1 MPLTWSQ
8 LRDGLD
14 PGRFTLASAAG
25 LIAKSSAWQEYR
37 QAARPLEAAS
47 RKLRPG
53 KPDAR

>member
-1 MPLTWSQ
+1 